1 MPIQIYDKDFTDI
14 FGTSLTYYKT
24 NAGDKV
30 ELELLLHASIRISS
44 IGNALFLDPSINQ
57 ITSSALSWIDEGFRS
72 GDTVECTT
80 YLSSGAIV
88 DNWTTTVN
96 YVDDTNIVLG
106 TILGWIDISAG
117 NFFVITVSGRQRATL
132 EMLLNH
138 VTNSSAG
145 LPFSLIDGES
155 TRVRFNETD
164 SMAVGDVI
172 NGINI
177 VNQSGQ
183 FLIGAKLRRETDF
196 DTGVYVYKLRIE
208 YINSGVYD
216 ASWFDTAD
224 CLKTFVQLE
233 WASLDGEPYAKTI
246 STLSDSADTGYFDQP
261 FNTGVIDAVLVQ
273 GIDELDYSTPT
284 TFDVIIDSASTTI
297 GIGSVYI
304 STDSAYYKNR
314 IYSQNEITMILP
326 TEIISLATP
335 MDSYLNE
342 FGAGYSITVNSIS
355 TVGTINTIN
364 LTFTPNAQF
373 TTFIEAREDGDR
385 NMKLWVKFGN
395 LNLLIF
401 DDQLTKEP
409 PVGGLLIP
417 EQNIFIDHS
426 DNTTES
432 IFSALGYEANTEDD
446 LAFCGKFLLER
457 NALYESITYNI
468 EAFNTVTL
476 EDFTLNSCYFNIAS
490 VPMVGGTYILNQTQT
505 VQNTLPSTS
514 EKRVAS
520 LVLDPSIDT
529 LTHYGIRVYFPFLLR
544 WEYWLQQINANAD
557 FYPNYQTKNWVPYG
571 NTGDWQIRLKIEL
584 VKDGL
589 SYIFTDE
596 IIDKDYDSD
605 PNIMQNIELFIDS
618 TNQNVQIVTE
628 GMLMRVVG
636 YHNLLTGY
644 WDYPNL
650 WGQITVEPTES
661 NPRYISST
669 HIDYDGNPANPLTP
683 LIGETKC
690 KMTLTSPTTIEL
702 ECYFNPDLIDLSN
715 GVKFTTKIKGCKTD
729 VSPLGKITT
738 DNIEKLTTDNQQKII
753 A

>member
-1 MPIQIYDKDFTDI
+1 MPIQIYDKDYTGI
-14 FGTSLTYYKT
+14 FGSSLTYYKS
-24 NAGDKV
+24 NAGDKTT
-30 ELELLLHASIRISS
+30 LDLLLHASIRITSLT
-44 IGNALFLDPSINQ
+44 NPLFLDPSINQ
-57 ITSSALSWIDEGFRS
+57 ITSSSLSWIIEGFRA

-80 YLSSGAIV
+80 YQSSGTIV
-88 DNWTTTVN
+88 DAWTTTVN

-106 TILGWIDISAG
+106 TILGWIDLANG
-117 NFFVITVSGRQRATL
+117 DFFVITVTTRQRATL
-132 EMLLNH
+132 EVLLNH
-138 VTNSSAG
+138 CTNSSAG
-145 LPFSLIDGES
+145 MPFSLIDGES
-155 TRVRFNETD
+155 TRIKFDETD
-164 SMAVGDVI
+164 LMAVSDVI
-172 NGINI
+172 TGINI

-183 FLIGAKLRRETDF
+183 FLMSAALTRQSDY
-196 DTGVYVYKLRIE
+196 DTGVYVYKLTLE
-208 YINSGVYD
+208 YVNSGVYD
-216 ASWFDTAD
+216 PSWFDTAD

-233 WASLDGEPYAKTI
+233 WASLAGEPYAKTI
-246 STLSDSADTGYFDQP
+246 SILSDSADTGYFDQP
-261 FNTGVIDAVLVQ
+261 FNTGVVDAVLVQ
-273 GIDELDYSTPT
+273 GIDEIDYANPS
-284 TFDVIIDSASTTI
+284 TFDVTIDSASTDIAI
-297 GIGSVYI
+297 GCVYI
-304 STDSAYYKNR
+304 STDTAYYKNR
-314 IYSQNEITMILP
+314 QFSQNEIAMILP
-326 TEIISLATP
+326 SSIFTFGVPI
-335 MDSYLNE
+335 DSYLNE
-342 FGAGYSITVNSIS
+342 FGSGYSITINSIT

-364 LTFTPNAQF
+364 LTFTPNTDF
-373 TTFIEAREDGDR
+373 TSFMEAREDGDR
-385 NMKLWVKFGN
+385 NMKLWVKIGN

-401 DDQLTKEP
+401 DDQVTKEP
-409 PVGGLLIP
+409 PVGGPLIP

-432 IFSALGYEANTEDD
+432 SLSALGYEANTEDD

-468 EAFNTVTL
+468 EAFNTSTL
-476 EDFTLNSCYFNIAS
+476 EDFTLNSCYFNIGS

-520 LVLDPSIDT
+520 LILDPSIDT
-529 LTHYGIRVYFPFLLR
+529 LTHYGIKVYFPFLLR

-589 SYIFTDE
+589 SYVFTDE

-605 PNIMQNIELFIDS
+605 PNINQNIELFIDS
-618 TNQNVQIVTE
+618 TGQNVQVVTE
-628 GMLMRVVG
+628 GMLMRVIG
-636 YHNLLTGY
+636 YHNLVSGF

-661 NPRYISST
+661 NPRFISST
-669 HIDYDGNPANPLTP
+669 HIDYDNNPSNPLIP
-683 LIGETKC
+683 LTGETKC

-715 GVKFTTKIKGCKTD
+715 GVKFTTKIKGCKSET
-729 VSPLGKITT
+729 SPFGKITT
-738 DNIEKLTTDNQQKII
+738 DDIEKLTTDNQQKII